1 MSERTYRARVDVRL
15 DSNVNDP
22 QGNAVREGL
31 RSLGHEDV
39 SGVRIGKIVE
49 LTLRATDAGA
59 ARARVDRMCHELLAN
74 PIIESFEIGI
84 TEEAQEA

>member
-1 MSERTYRARVDVRL
+1 MTERTYRARVDVRL
-15 DSNVNDP
+15 DANVNDP

-31 RSLGHEDV
+31 HSLGHDDV

-49 LTLRATDAGA
+49 LTLRAADEAA
-59 ARARVDRMCHELLAN
+59 ARERVERMCHELLAN
-74 PIIESFEIGI
+74 PIIESFRIEM